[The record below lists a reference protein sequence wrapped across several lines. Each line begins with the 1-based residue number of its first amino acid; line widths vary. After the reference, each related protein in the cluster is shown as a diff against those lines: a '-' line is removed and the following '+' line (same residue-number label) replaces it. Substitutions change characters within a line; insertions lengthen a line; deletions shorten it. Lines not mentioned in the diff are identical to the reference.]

1 MFAIETQ
8 RGLLNSSTYTT
19 NLAGDMT
26 AITTTG
32 APLAGVTP
40 EHRQLASGDRLFSQ
54 GDRTFGI
61 FDVASGRIRLQR
73 ITPDGSIVT
82 IHLARAGE
90 MFAEASLFSEHYHCD
105 AVAETESD
113 ILVYPKAEITS
124 RLRAEPEAL
133 WQFARDLAGR
143 LQGMRTRFEIKQI
156 RSAPER
162 VLQWLRMRSG
172 GDGVIRVPGA
182 AKDIAS
188 EIGLTH
194 EALYRALA
202 TLEKQGRIA
211 RSPGAIGLIGRRE

>member
-1 MFAIETQ
+1 
-8 RGLLNSSTYTT
+8 LNWSKYTT
-19 NLAGDMT
+19 NLAYEMT
-26 AITTTG
+26 TIMSAGST
-32 APLAGVTP
+32 LAGVTP
-40 EHRQLASGDRLFSQ
+40 EHRQLAVGDRIFSQ

-61 FDVASGRIRLQR
+61 FHVANGRIRLQR
-73 ITPDGSIVT
+73 ITADGSTVT

-105 AVAETESD
+105 AVAETESQ
-113 ILVYPKAEITS
+113 ILIYPKAEITS

-133 WQFARDLAGR
+133 WQFARELASR

-172 GDGVIRVPGA
+172 EDGVIRVPGA

-188 EIGLTH
+188 EVGLTH
-194 EALYRALA
+194 EAFYRALA
-202 TLEKQGRIA
+202 ALEKQGRIA
-211 RSPGAIGLIGRRE
+211 RSTGAIRLIGRRA

>member
-1 MFAIETQ
+1 
-8 RGLLNSSTYTT
+8 
-19 NLAGDMT
+19 MT
-26 AITTTG
+26 AIITAG
-32 APLAGVTP
+32 PPLAGVTP
-40 EHRQLASGDRLFSQ
+40 EHRQLAPGDCLFSQ
-54 GDRTFGI
+54 GDRAFGI
-61 FDVASGRIRLQR
+61 FQVASGRIRLQR
-73 ITPDGSIVT
+73 ITPDGSTVT

-113 ILVYPKAEITS
+113 ILIYPKAEISS

-133 WQFARDLAGR
+133 WQFAKELAGR
-143 LQGMRTRFEIKQI
+143 LQGMRTRFELKQI

-188 EIGLTH
+188 EVGLTH
-194 EALYRALA
+194 EAFYRALA
-202 TLEKQGRIA
+202 ALEKQGRIA
-211 RSPGAIGLIGRRE
+211 RSTGAIRLIGRLK

>member
-1 MFAIETQ
+1 
-8 RGLLNSSTYTT
+8 
-19 NLAGDMT
+19 
-26 AITTTG
+26 
-32 APLAGVTP
+32 
-40 EHRQLASGDRLFSQ
+40 
-54 GDRTFGI
+54 
-61 FDVASGRIRLQR
+61 
-73 ITPDGSIVT
+73 
-82 IHLARAGE
+82 

>member
-1 MFAIETQ
+1 
-8 RGLLNSSTYTT
+8 LNTSHYTT
-19 NLAGDMT
+19 NLASDMT
-26 AITTTG
+26 AVMSTG
-32 APLAGVTP
+32 LPLAGVAP
-40 EHRQLASGDRLFSQ
+40 ERRQLAPGDCLFSQ

-61 FDVASGRIRLQR
+61 FHVASGRIRLQR
-73 ITPDGSIVT
+73 ITPDGSTVT
-82 IHLARAGE
+82 IHLARTGE

-113 ILVYPKAEITS
+113 ILIYPKAEIAS

-133 WQFARDLAGR
+133 WQFAKELAGR
-143 LQGMRTRFEIKQI
+143 LQGMRTRFELKQI

-188 EIGLTH
+188 EVGLTH
-194 EALYRALA
+194 EAFYRALA
-202 TLEKQGRIA
+202 ALEKQGRIA
-211 RSPGAIGLIGRRE
+211 RSTGAIRLIGRLK